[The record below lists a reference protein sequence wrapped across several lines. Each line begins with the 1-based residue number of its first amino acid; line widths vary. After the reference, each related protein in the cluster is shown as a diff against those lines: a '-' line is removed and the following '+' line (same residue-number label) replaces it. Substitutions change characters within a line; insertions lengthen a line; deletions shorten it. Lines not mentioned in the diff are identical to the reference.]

1 MARIYRDALGV
12 PHVRGSSVAD
22 LAFGQGE
29 VTARDRAWQL
39 EFQRRR
45 ATGTVAEV
53 FGPSGL
59 AWDRLARRTRVAD
72 TAQRA
77 HAALTSETQRFL
89 ASYVDGVN
97 AGLHVDVPELARLGM
112 EPTPWEPWTPLAV
125 FLGQHLLFATLP
137 GKLWSTRAREVL
149 GEDAQL
155 LSHEG
160 PLTSGSNAWA
170 VGGDRTA
177 HGFPLIGGDPHRSL
191 ESPGVYMQ
199 VRLACD
205 EFDVVGFAF
214 PGVPGIQH
222 FAHAGDVAW
231 AITNAMADYQDVYAE
246 RLRRRGGRVEALGPH
261 GWEPAE
267 SRVEAIVVRD
277 EDEQQVEVVT
287 TARGPVFSG
296 DVDSGAGLSLR
307 SASGVLEDLGF
318 DALLPLLRARTVE
331 DVDRALD
338 SWVEPVNNVVIAD
351 RSGAVRYRVAGKVPV
366 RAEANR
372 LGVVDAAD
380 PGTPWTGWLDP
391 LPCHDVP
398 TDGVVVT
405 ANERRGPESE
415 PIGTTFAPPHRAA
428 RLHELV
434 GDRRDLTGDD
444 FAAFHGDT
452 LLPTL
457 ELVRSVVAAAESGPV
472 RDAILAW
479 DGHMD
484 VDSEGAAAFA
494 AWRSALVRRLAAE
507 PVFGPLAD
515 AIVDEPA
522 LLPWLNPTARVSAAV
537 ESLLAQKK
545 PFGIDVV
552 ALAAG
557 ALEDAAGHPA
567 TWGETHV
574 VNPIHAFDV
583 LGDGLEAPPLPV
595 IGVGGDA
602 DCVRCTGSV
611 PGLDDSAWRGSV
623 ARYVWDLAD
632 RGASGWVVPLG
643 AAGDERS
650 SHHADQLPLWVD
662 GRLVPI
668 VIDWGQL
675 TEETSTPPRGQCR

>member
-1 MARIYRDALGV
+1 MARTYRDALGV
-12 PHVRGSSVAD
+12 PHVRASSLAD
-22 LAFGQGE
+22 LAFGQGR
-29 VTARDRAWQL
+29 VTARDRVWQL

-45 ATGTVAEV
+45 ATGTVAEA
-53 FGPSGL
+53 FGPSGV
-59 AWDRLARRTRVAD
+59 AWDRLSRRTRVAD

-77 HAALTSETQRFL
+77 HAGLSPESQDFLT
-89 ASYVDGVN
+89 AYVDGVN
-97 AGLHVDVPELARLGM
+97 AGLHVDVPELARLGI
-112 EPTPWEPWTPLAV
+112 EPAPWEPWTPLAV
-125 FLGQHLLFATLP
+125 FLGQHLLFASLP
-137 GKLWSTRAREVL
+137 GKLWSTRAREVF
-149 GEDAQL
+149 GEDARL

-160 PLTSGSNAWA
+160 PITNGSNAWA

-222 FAHAGDVAW
+222 FAHAGTVAW

-277 EDEQQVEVVT
+277 GDEQQVEVVT
-287 TARGPVFSG
+287 TARGPLFSG
-296 DVDSGAGLSLR
+296 EVDAGAGLSLR
-307 SASGVLEDLGF
+307 TASGVLGDLGF
-318 DALLPLLRARTVE
+318 EAVLPLLRSRTVE

-338 SWVEPVNNVVIAD
+338 RWVEPVNNVVIAD

-366 RAEANR
+366 RAAGNR
-372 LGVVDAAD
+372 RGVVDASDAA
-380 PGTPWTGWLDP
+380 TAWTGWLDP
-391 LPCHDVP
+391 LPRHDVP
-398 TDGVVVT
+398 SDGVVVS

-428 RLHELV
+428 RLRALV
-434 GDRRDLTGDD
+434 GDRTGLTGDD

-457 ELVRSVVAAAESGPV
+457 ELVRAVVSAAGSGPV

-484 VDSEGAAAFA
+484 ADSEGAAAFA
-494 AWRSALVRRLAAE
+494 AWRSALVHRLAAE
-507 PVFGPLAD
+507 PVFKPLAD
-515 AIVDEPA
+515 AIVDDPV

-537 ESLLAQKK
+537 ESLLAEEK
-545 PFGIDVV
+545 PFGIDVA
-552 ALAAG
+552 ALAAD
-557 ALEDAAGHPA
+557 ALVDAAGHPPF
-567 TWGETHV
+567 WGDAHV
-574 VNPIHAFDV
+574 VKPIHAFDV
-583 LGDGLEAPPLPV
+583 LGDGLEAPSLPTM
-595 IGVGGDA
+595 GVGGDA

-632 RGASGWVVPLG
+632 RSSSGWVVPLG

-650 SHHADQLPLWVD
+650 RHHADQLALWVD
-662 GRLVPI
+662 GRLAPI
-668 VIDWGQL
+668 VTDWDRL
-675 TEETSTPPRGQCR
+675 TEQVG